1 MKKKIIKIDEDT
13 FEITE
18 TYVEVEDEEVKDEA
32 TGDAI
37 TDFADAL
44 RSAMGCTTD
53 EFYDKY
59 TAYKNAEAEF
69 KSVYEPLKAEVIKLH
84 ETQNLPKNVIVGGT
98 KLTYISPSTRSSIDS
113 KKLKEEEPEIAKK
126 FTKTTNV
133 AATVKLEDI
142 GGK

>member
-18 TYVEVEDEEVKDEA
+18 MYVEVEDEEVIEEA

-44 RSAMGCTTD
+44 RRAMGCTAD
-53 EFYDKY
+53 EFYEKY
-59 TAYKNAEAEF
+59 QTMKKAEADF
-69 KSVYEPLKAEVIKLH
+69 KEAYEPLKAKVIELH
-84 ETQNLPKNVIVGGT
+84 ETQNLPKNIIVGGA
-98 KLTYISPSTRSSIDS
+98 KLTYVSPSTRSTIDS

-126 FTKTTNV
+126 FIKTSQV
-133 AATVKLEDI
+133 GATVRIEDY
-142 GGK
+142 KV